1 VAEAFKKDG
10 GQIRRVVVVPRSTL
24 EGLELKR
31 RPGEDERPRR
41 KSGGAVPPQV
51 LRGYYKHIDKEAG
64 ATKLIEM
71 LTGEKPRVY
80 KRCSGWTAT
89 RGTGRHRSLGPIRG
103 ARGQ

>member
-1 VAEAFKKDG
+1 MAEAFKKDG
-10 GQIRRVVVVPRSTL
+10 GQMRRVVMVPRSTL

-31 RPGEDERPRR
+31 RLEKMKDLGVKVEVLYLSKYCAGTTSTSTRR
-41 KSGGAVPPQV
+41 
-51 LRGYYKHIDKEAG
+51 G

-89 RGTGRHRSLGPIRG
+89 KGTGRHRSLGPIRG